1 MRTHKFFYTKTL
13 LCIIMVLSLYSCSDF
28 LEEDPQ
34 NQVATTNYYTT
45 EQDATAAVNSVYAY
59 LGSYDIARGNTA
71 GVYHSTFWVTQGLA
85 SDEMNNNQLGAPQY
99 DQLSTFSYNADN
111 AALLEIWQ
119 IHYKAIYLANIA
131 VERIS
136 RIDMDATLRTRLT
149 NEAKFLRGLLYFNL
163 VRMFGEI
170 PLVTSEEAPLDPEAS
185 SVEEIYNQIITD
197 LTDAEGLPIDGEIQE
212 GRATQGAAKSLLA
225 KVYLRKGEYELAAN
239 KAKEVI
245 DSNKYALWDSFDEA
259 FDLSSRGGKEA
270 VFSVGFGDAGG
281 AISFWEVGQFN
292 VRLLPTELSAN
303 VDGISNT
310 QGWQISTPYIYD
322 SFSDSDQRKE
332 ATFMNQF
339 TATDG
344 STVNLNKIYI
354 DKYWDRV
361 ADPTAA
367 GSTNDFQ
374 VIRYPDVLL
383 IYAEAEMYLG
393 NLDIANEYL
402 NKVRTRAGLEDEQ
415 ATDMTQ
421 FINLLVD
428 QRGKEFVAEGQRW
441 FDLTRLNKLEEAV
454 QSAKGISVASQYY
467 LFPIPQRE
475 RDVNPN
481 LPQNTGY

>member
-1 MRTHKFFYTKTL
+1 
-13 LCIIMVLSLYSCSDF
+13 
-28 LEEDPQ
+28 
-34 NQVATTNYYTT
+34 
-45 EQDATAAVNSVYAY
+45 
-59 LGSYDIARGNTA
+59 
-71 GVYHSTFWVTQGLA
+71 
-85 SDEMNNNQLGAPQY
+85 
-99 DQLSTFSYNADN
+99 
-111 AALLEIWQ
+111 
-119 IHYKAIYLANIA
+119 
-131 VERIS
+131 
-136 RIDMDATLRTRLT
+136 
-149 NEAKFLRGLLYFNL
+149 
-163 VRMFGEI
+163 
-170 PLVTSEEAPLDPEAS
+170 VTSEEAPLDPEAS